1 MLADR
6 ELLTAIAAGAF
17 LLGALCGI
25 GARRVASRIVLLGLA
40 VLVLLVAVGA
50 PQLWHALVEG
60 RA

>member
-6 ELLTAIAAGAF
+6 ELLLSIAAGAF
-17 LLGALCGI
+17 LLGVLCGI
-25 GARRVASRIVLLGLA
+25 GARSIASRVVLVALALVVLLAA
-40 VLVLLVAVGA
+40 VAT